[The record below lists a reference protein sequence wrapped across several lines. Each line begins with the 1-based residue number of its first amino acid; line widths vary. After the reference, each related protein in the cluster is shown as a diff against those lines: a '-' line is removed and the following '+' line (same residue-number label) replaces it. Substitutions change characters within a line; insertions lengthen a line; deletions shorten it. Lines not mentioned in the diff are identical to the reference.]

1 MAHPDVPSEQVFVD
15 LAYTRL
21 AAMRDATR
29 SMLQEAFADKSSGFQ
44 AVTERD
50 MRVRSGLSRLE
61 QLFIGSESLVFGRID
76 RARSAVGPTG
86 APGPSRAAARSE
98 PGVDSFH
105 IGRLGISGVDQEP
118 LVVDWR
124 APVAEPF
131 YRATGADPMGLA
143 LRRHLLCNGP
153 KVVDL
158 EDELF
163 DVDGDVRGRSLGF
176 GGRQVLMATL
186 DRSRS
191 GRMRDI
197 VATVQGEQDEII
209 RAPLPGVIVVQGGPG
224 TGKTAVALHRAA
236 YLLYTHRF
244 PLEKQG
250 VLVVGPNRTFLRYIE
265 HVLPSLDETGV
276 EMSTVNG
283 LYPSSIKSPVTVDE
297 DRPTARLKGDA
308 RMAKVI
314 ARALSIRQRPLRQAV
329 RVPYGGRMLRLSVEA
344 SQQIVAAAKRRPG
357 THNARRRLVEAYLWR
372 YLATQMSEEG
382 QVGGTPPPDP
392 GDLGRNLRH
401 VPGIAEA
408 LERMW
413 PLLSP
418 EQLLRDLFGAKPLI
432 DLSAQGVLSEQEKDL
447 LARERGESLETSGW
461 SAADVALLDE
471 ALALLGP
478 RHKSAVDS
486 NVGTRAYGHVV
497 VDEAQDLSP
506 MQLRMIARRSLSS
519 SMTLVGDIAQATGP
533 TVPGS
538 WADVVTHLST
548 RRGWKLLELSVNYR
562 TPSEIMEL
570 ASEVLAQVDG
580 SLRPP
585 ESVRSSGRPPRLLRA
600 APSPGASRLLGLL
613 VDVVGEEISAL
624 AERVALGDPSSQATP
639 LGESGGQPLTPS
651 YGAANGTLAVIA
663 APSALEGAAGALSDA
678 HFDFGMAGREAL
690 DRPITVLSVDDAK
703 GLEFDA
709 VIVLEPRSV
718 VAESPQGLRGLY
730 VAFTRATQSLSV
742 LHQEDLPFGVGGV
755 SGSVAEPSGRG
766 ASQQGLA

>member
-1 MAHPDVPSEQVFVD
+1 MVHPDVQSEQVFVD

-21 AAMRDATR
+21 AAMRDAAR
-29 SMLQEAFADKSSGFQ
+29 LMVREAFADKSSGFQ

-76 RARSAVGPTG
+76 GSGGAVVPSGAAVPAGAEPTRRVSG
-86 APGPSRAAARSE
+86 RSE
-98 PGVDSFH
+98 PEVETFH
-105 IGRLGISGVDQEP
+105 IGRLGVSGIDQEP

-131 YRATGADPMGLA
+131 YRATAAHPMGLT

-153 KVVDL
+153 RVVDL

-163 DVDGDVRGRSLGF
+163 DVDGDVRGRSLGL
-176 GGRQVLMATL
+176 GGRQVLMASL

-283 LYPSSIKSPVTVDE
+283 LYLSSSKRPPTTDE
-297 DRPTARLKGDA
+297 NLATARLKGDA

-314 ARALSIRQRPLRQAV
+314 ARALSIRQRPLKHDV
-329 RVPYGGRMLRLSVEA
+329 RVPYGGHLLRLSVAA
-344 SQQIVAAAKRRPG
+344 SQQVVAAAKRRPG

-372 YLATQMSEEG
+372 YMAAQMSEEG
-382 QVGGTPPPDP
+382 QVVGTLPPDP
-392 GDLGRNLRH
+392 GELGRNLRR
-401 VPGIAEA
+401 VPEMAEA

-432 DLSAQGVLSEQEKDL
+432 DAAARGILSEHEKGL
-447 LARERGESLETSGW
+447 LFRDRGGSLDTVSW

-471 ALALLGP
+471 ALALVGP
-478 RHKSAVDS
+478 RHRAGADA
-486 NVGTRAYGHVV
+486 NVAPRAYGHVV

-533 TVPGS
+533 TVPRS
-538 WADVVTHLST
+538 WADVVTHLSS

-570 ASEVLAQVDG
+570 ASQVLAQVDG
-580 SLRPP
+580 SLRSP
-585 ESVRSSGRPPRLLRA
+585 ESVRSSGKPPRLLRVG
-600 APSPGASRLLGLL
+600 PGPGDARLLGLL
-613 VDVVGEEISAL
+613 VEVVAEETAGL
-624 AERVALGDPSSQATP
+624 AERAALGDSSAQTAPPGTVG
-639 LGESGGQPLTPS
+639 GESSLPA
-651 YGAANGTLAVIA
+651 YGTANGTLAVIA
-663 APSALEGAAGALSDA
+663 APSALEAAAAALSEA
-678 HFDFGMAGREAL
+678 RFDFGVAGREAL
-690 DRPITVLSVDDAK
+690 DRPITLLSVDDAK

-718 VAESPQGLRGLY
+718 VAESSQGLRGLY

-742 LHQEDLPFGVGGV
+742 VHQEDLPFRVGG
-755 SGSVAEPSGRG
+755 
-766 ASQQGLA
+766 